1 MTKLFDLKNGL
12 TVFYYKNLI
21 NYFLIAYCISWVIWM
36 PLYLPYFGYKE
47 LPILP
52 YHHAYGALGPIIAGF
67 IMEKKERGT
76 EGVLAL
82 LKSMVKWRVDI
93 IWYGVVLLP
102 IVLLLIAMFWESYW
116 YQKPMDFKGMFISK
130 EFPEF
135 SALGFLFYNLFTF
148 GVGEETGWRGYA
160 LPHLQAHY
168 PAFTATILLTIGWA
182 VWHIPAFYYRPD
194 YVSMGIGEIVGWLL
208 SLFTGSILLTWL
220 FNSTKGSVFMCI
232 LFHTAINNVFTNNV
246 TLDKTIVQNM
256 GIGVTVW
263 AILVVVFTRP
273 LNLSFLKRVKNSSL

>member
-1 MTKLFDLKNGL
+1 MTELFNFKNWV

-21 NYFLIAYCISWVIWM
+21 DYFLLAYCISWVIWM

-82 LKSMVKWRVDI
+82 LKSMVKWRVGI
-93 IWYGVVLLP
+93 VWYGVVLLP
-102 IVLLLIAMFWESYW
+102 IVFLLLAMLWAFYAH
-116 YQKPMDFKGMFISK
+116 QKPMDFKSLFISK
-130 EFPEF
+130 ELPEF
-135 SALGFLFYNLFTF
+135 SAIGFLMYNFFAF

-168 PAFTATILLTIGWA
+168 PALSATILLTIGWA
-182 VWHIPAFYYRPD
+182 VWHIPVFYYRPGF
-194 YVSMGIGEIVGWLL
+194 VSMGIGEIVGWLL
-208 SLFTGSILLTWL
+208 SMFMGSILLTWL
-220 FNSTKGSVFMCI
+220 YNSTKGSVFMCI
-232 LFHTAINNVFTNNV
+232 LFHAVINIVFTSDV

-273 LNLSFLKRVKNSSL
+273 LNLSFLQRVKNTSL